1 MTIDLFRQD
10 EERNYEIDTQGLL
23 KIINKRVQIPMIS
36 VTEQP
41 DGTSPEA
48 KKNKEILSY
57 ATKF

>member
-10 EERNYEIDTQGLL
+10 EDRSYEIDVPNLL

-41 DGTSPEA
+41 DGTSPET
-48 KKNKEILSY
+48 KKNNEILGY
-57 ATKF
+57 ASKF